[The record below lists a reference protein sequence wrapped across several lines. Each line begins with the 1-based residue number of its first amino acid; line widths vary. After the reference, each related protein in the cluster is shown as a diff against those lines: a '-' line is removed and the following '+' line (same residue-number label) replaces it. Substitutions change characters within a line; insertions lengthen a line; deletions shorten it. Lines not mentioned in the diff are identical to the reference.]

1 MIDRSRA
8 LIPLSAVNFL
18 SSLGFSVVM
27 PFLVFLV
34 AKLGGNAFVMGVIG
48 ASFSICQLIGAPW
61 LGGLSDRVGRKRVL
75 FFSQLGGLVAWG
87 IFVVALLVP
96 NLEVVRVDS
105 KLTGAFVLSLPVVL
119 IALSRGTDGL
129 INGSISVA
137 NAYLADVT
145 AEADRKASFAR
156 LGAAASLGF
165 VIGPLA
171 AGYIARGDRGVMV
184 LVLLAMSLSAF
195 GAFVV
200 WKFLPEAEASPVPVA
215 EEAVPAS
222 THKPLGGGPKDFV
235 PALHHQATIKEVL
248 QVDQAPRM
256 IALYFLV
263 FLGFSVFQTALPM
276 HALVDLH
283 WKSDDLGEL
292 FGVLSVTLIF
302 TQAVALP
309 PIAKRFSDAHVG
321 AVGSVLVAASY
332 LSVAIFAV
340 PGAFTGA
347 ALYGVGNGLM
357 WPSYLSMLSETGP
370 ASMRGRLQGVA
381 SSAGS
386 FASIIGMLGGGA
398 AFASLGSRTFYVAA
412 AALGLSVVL
421 FVLRIARK
429 NQQIL
434 DRPSV

>member
-1 MIDRSRA
+1 MSRSRA

-34 AKLGGNAFVMGVIG
+34 TKLGGNAFVMGVIG

-75 FFSQLGGLVAWG
+75 FFSQLGGLVAWA

-96 NLEVVRVDS
+96 HVEIVRVDS
-105 KLTGAFVLSLPVVL
+105 KLTGPFVLLLPVIL
-119 IALSRGTDGL
+119 IALSRATDGL

-145 AEADRKASFAR
+145 AEVDRKASFAR

-184 LVLLAMSLSAF
+184 LVLVAMSLSGV

-200 WKFLPEAEASPVPVA
+200 WKFLPEAEATPAPVG

-235 PALHHQATIKEVL
+235 AHEHHRASLLEILHL
-248 QVDQAPRM
+248 PRAPRM

-263 FLGFSVFQTALPM
+263 FMGFSIFTTVLPM
-276 HALVDLH
+276 HALVNLH
-283 WKSDDLGEL
+283 WSSDNLGQL
-292 FGVLSVTLIF
+292 FGVLSLSLIS
-302 TQAVALP
+302 TQALVLP
-309 PIAKRFSDAHVG
+309 PIARRVSDARVG
-321 AVGSVLVAASY
+321 AVGSILVAAAY
-332 LSVAIFAV
+332 LSVAQFGV
-340 PGAFTGA
+340 PGAFIAA

-386 FASIIGMLGGGA
+386 VASIIGMLGGGA
-398 AFASLGSRTFYVAA
+398 AFATLGRQTFLVAA
-412 AALGLSVVL
+412 AALGLSGFL
-421 FVLRIARK
+421 FVVHRRVPVAEGSAQNL
-429 NQQIL
+429 
-434 DRPSV
+434 P